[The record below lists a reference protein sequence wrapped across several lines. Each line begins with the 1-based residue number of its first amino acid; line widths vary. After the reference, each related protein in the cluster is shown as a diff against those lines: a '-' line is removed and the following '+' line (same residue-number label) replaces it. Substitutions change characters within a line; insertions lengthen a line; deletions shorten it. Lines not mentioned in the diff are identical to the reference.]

1 MDAPRLRRVAAR
13 RSSLHHARGYLRHSG
28 RRVVL
33 AHHPV
38 HHLWRVPAAFRR
50 RQVLHR
56 FFHGAHGP
64 QGQQRRPHRG
74 AVVVPARWS
83 VRFGRR
89 HHRDDRRRRLSADAA
104 GGVREERGRRTA
116 CRRRAGRHHFAARAR
131 RRRLPD
137 RRVPQDQL
145 PRRDLDGDH
154 PDLPLLPVAAVHGRT
169 RCQAVPGAHRGLRAA
184 AHAGADDAPLRL
196 SLHLADLDH
205 HLHVVGLLA
214 DPVGVL
220 VDGAHLWDE
229 LSHPRDGDHA
239 EEAGA
244 RLVRRLDQRADRR
257 DHLRDRRHHRR
268 RRHADRARTEVLLDR
283 DRLRRR
289 QPAADRDLYR
299 ADRVDRRPGGAGD
312 RLLHHLRRDCGA
324 RHGQARRA
332 RLRRPHVHLLLFG
345 AVGSFAADGAL
356 AVCRRGDHRRRSL
369 PDHAAGVE
377 IHAARLSGPVRI
389 RARPARH
396 RFAAQ
401 AAEGRLVDRYR
412 SDHRQDRARPRRA
425 GGGRAR
431 LGPAP
436 DDHGRA
442 PAAGAGRPVP
452 GVSEPARSAD
462 GAHDRPRHQLHRDIW
477 LGDRRRG
484 PAKTAH
490 AAGRP
495 ADADN
500 RAKLGR
506 NEPMKRKVFAI
517 SALAV
522 SAALIAGAALAQQGL
537 NIAIATGGT
546 GGVYY
551 PLGGGMA
558 NVLSK
563 HVPGMQASARV
574 TGGSVD
580 NLKLIGS
587 QQSEGALVMVDAALD
602 ALKGEDKFKGNPVE
616 VRTLMVLYPNRM
628 HVVSMEGTGVEKMSD
643 LKGKRVSTGS
653 PGSATEVM
661 AFRVIEAAGLD
672 KDKDMRRERLGVAE
686 SVNALKDRKI
696 DAFFWVGGL
705 PTAAVTDLGA
715 TPNVKIKM
723 IDHADTVDK
732 MNKKYDNLY
741 TTGVIPAKMYPG
753 QDKDNSIAVVQNILV
768 ANAKMSDKVAYDI
781 VKTFIERR
789 DELVAVHAEADS
801 IKLENQSP
809 KNSPIPWH
817 PGAVKYFS
825 EKGLKMN

>member
-1 MDAPRLRRVAAR
+1 
-13 RSSLHHARGYLRHSG
+13 
-28 RRVVL
+28 
-33 AHHPV
+33 
-38 HHLWRVPAAFRR
+38 
-50 RQVLHR
+50 
-56 FFHGAHGP
+56 
-64 QGQQRRPHRG
+64 
-74 AVVVPARWS
+74 
-83 VRFGRR
+83 
-89 HHRDDRRRRLSADAA
+89 
-104 GGVREERGRRTA
+104 
-116 CRRRAGRHHFAARAR
+116 
-131 RRRLPD
+131 
-137 RRVPQDQL
+137 
-145 PRRDLDGDH
+145 
-154 PDLPLLPVAAVHGRT
+154 
-169 RCQAVPGAHRGLRAA
+169 
-184 AHAGADDAPLRL
+184 
-196 SLHLADLDH
+196 
-205 HLHVVGLLA
+205 
-214 DPVGVL
+214 
-220 VDGAHLWDE
+220 
-229 LSHPRDGDHA
+229 
-239 EEAGA
+239 
-244 RLVRRLDQRADRR
+244 
-257 DHLRDRRHHRR
+257 
-268 RRHADRARTEVLLDR
+268 
-283 DRLRRR
+283 
-289 QPAADRDLYR
+289 
-299 ADRVDRRPGGAGD
+299 
-312 RLLHHLRRDCGA
+312 
-324 RHGQARRA
+324 
-332 RLRRPHVHLLLFG
+332 
-345 AVGSFAADGAL
+345 
-356 AVCRRGDHRRRSL
+356 
-369 PDHAAGVE
+369 
-377 IHAARLSGPVRI
+377 
-389 RARPARH
+389 
-396 RFAAQ
+396 
-401 AAEGRLVDRYR
+401 
-412 SDHRQDRARPRRA
+412 
-425 GGGRAR
+425 
-431 LGPAP
+431 
-436 DDHGRA
+436 
-442 PAAGAGRPVP
+442 
-452 GVSEPARSAD
+452 
-462 GAHDRPRHQLHRDIW
+462 
-477 LGDRRRG
+477 
-484 PAKTAH
+484 
-490 AAGRP
+490 
-495 ADADN
+495 
-500 RAKLGR
+500 
-506 NEPMKRKVFAI
+506 MKRKAFAI

-587 QQSEGALVMVDAALD
+587 QQSEVALVMVDAALD
-602 ALKGEDKFKGNPVE
+602 ALKGEDKFKGNPVD

-741 TTGVIPAKMYPG
+741 TTGVIPAKTYPG
-753 QDKDNSIAVVQNILV
+753 QDKDNPIAVVQNILV

-817 PGAVKYFS
+817 PGAMKYFS
-825 EKGLKMN
+825 DKGLKMN